1 MHNRRWTGAAPSTH
15 GGRMTAGVLLTPN
28 RSATHVVD
36 DAIEQASLAYDAGV
50 RQVWLGQQLD
60 LDAIALA
67 ALIGAAVPGIAVGT
81 SVVPIN
87 PRHPLIV
94 AAAAQTAQSASHGR
108 FSLGLGLGVA
118 MLEQLAF
125 RIPTDHAAQRLR
137 EYLTV
142 LRAVRDTGTVDFHG
156 THVTAVDPQV
166 MPVAL
171 PSAPPYPLYVAA
183 MGPQTLRVTGEL
195 ADGTLPYAGPRTL
208 EEFIVPTIEKAAAG
222 AGRPAPRV
230 FGLVS
235 VAVTDD
241 AEGARAVAAET
252 MAMYDQV
259 PSYQRIN
266 AREGVNSVV
275 DLALIGDA
283 EHVARG
289 LARYADAGATDL
301 LLMPVLTGREEL
313 RRVCEVAA
321 GIRTADQ
328 SL

>member
-1 MHNRRWTGAAPSTH
+1 MST
-15 GGRMTAGVLLTPN
+15 GVLLTPD
-28 RSATHVVD
+28 RSAQHVVD
-36 DAIEQASLAYDAGV
+36 DAVAQAALAQESGV

-60 LDAIALA
+60 LDAVAVA
-67 ALIGAAVPGIAVGT
+67 GLIGAQVPGMAVGT

-87 PRHPLIV
+87 PRHPLTL

-118 MLEQLAF
+118 ILEQLAF
-125 RIPTDHAAQRLR
+125 GIPTDQVAQRLR

-142 LRAVRDTGTVDFHG
+142 LRAIRDEGTVDFHG
-156 THVTAVDPQV
+156 DHLTAVDPQV

-171 PSAPPYPLYVAA
+171 PSAAPYPIYVAA
-183 MGPQTLRVTGEL
+183 MGPRALQVSGEL
-195 ADGTLPYAGPRTL
+195 ADGVMPYAGPTTL
-208 EEFIVPTIEKAAAG
+208 EEVILPAVTAAA

-241 AEGARAVAAET
+241 VDGARAVAAQT

-259 PSYQRIN
+259 PSYQRVN
-266 AREGVNSVV
+266 AREGVSSVV

-283 EHVARG
+283 SYVAAG
-289 LARYADAGATDL
+289 LQRYVDAGATDL
-301 LLMPVLTGREEL
+301 LLMPVLSGRDAL
-313 RRVCEVAA
+313 RRVCELAA
-321 GIRTADQ
+321 GIPVGAGN
-328 SL
+328 L

>member
-1 MHNRRWTGAAPSTH
+1 
-15 GGRMTAGVLLTPN
+15 MTAGVLLVPN
-28 RSATHVVD
+28 RSVEHVVD
-36 DAIEQASLAYDAGV
+36 DAVEQASLAHGAGV

-60 LDAIALA
+60 LDAVAVA
-67 ALIGAAVPGIAVGT
+67 GVIGAMVPGLAVGT

-118 MLEQLAF
+118 PLEEPTFGIA
-125 RIPTDHAAQRLR
+125 TDHAAQRLR

-156 THVTAVDPQV
+156 AHVTAVDPHV

-171 PSAPPYPLYVAA
+171 PSAPPYPIYVAA

-208 EEFIVPTIEKAAAG
+208 EEFVVPSIAKAAAD
-222 AGRPAPRV
+222 AGRPSPRV

-241 AEGARAVAAET
+241 VEGATAVAAET

-275 DLALIGDA
+275 ELALIGSA

-289 LARYADAGATDL
+289 LARYRDAGATDL
-301 LLMPVLTGREEL
+301 LLMPIQSDREAL
-313 RRVCEVAA
+313 RRVCELAA
-321 GIRTADQ
+321 GIPRDEGG
-328 SL
+328 L

>member
-1 MHNRRWTGAAPSTH
+1 
-15 GGRMTAGVLLTPN
+15 MTTGVLLTPN
-28 RSATHVVD
+28 RSAEHIVD
-36 DAIEQASLAYDAGV
+36 DAVERASLAYGAGV

-60 LDAIALA
+60 LDAIAVA
-67 ALIGAAVPGIAVGT
+67 AVIGAAVPGLAVGT

-87 PRHPLIV
+87 PRHPLTV

-118 MLEQLAF
+118 ELEQLTF
-125 RIPTDHAAQRLR
+125 GISTGHGAQRLR

-142 LRAVRDTGTVDFHG
+142 LRAVRDTGTVEFHG
-156 THVTAVDPQV
+156 THVTAVDPHV

-171 PSAPPYPLYVAA
+171 PAASPYPLYVAA
-183 MGPQTLRVTGEL
+183 MGPQTLQVTGEL

-208 EEFIVPTIEKAAAG
+208 GEFIVPTIGKAAAD
-222 AGRPAPRV
+222 AGRPTPRV

-235 VAVTDD
+235 VSVTDD
-241 AEGARAVAAET
+241 VEGARAVAAET

-275 DLALIGDA
+275 DLALIGSA

-289 LARYADAGATDL
+289 LARYVDAGATDL
-301 LLMPVLTGREEL
+301 LLMPIQTGRDEL

-321 GIRTADQ
+321 GIPVRGGC
-328 SL
+328 L

>member
-1 MHNRRWTGAAPSTH
+1 MA
-15 GGRMTAGVLLTPN
+15 AGVLLTPN
-28 RSATHVVD
+28 RSAEHVVD
-36 DAIEQASLAYDAGV
+36 DAVAQASIAFDTGV

-60 LDAIALA
+60 LDAIAVA

-87 PRHPLIV
+87 PRHPLTV

-118 MLEQLAF
+118 VLEQVAF
-125 RIPTDHAAQRLR
+125 GIPTNHAAQRLR

-142 LRAVRDTGTVDFHG
+142 LAAVRDTGTVEFRG
-156 THVTAVDPQV
+156 THLTAVDPQV

-171 PSAPPYPLYVAA
+171 PSAAPYPLYVAA
-183 MGPQTLRVTGEL
+183 MGPQTLQVTGEL

-208 EEFIVPTIEKAAAG
+208 EEFIVPTIGKAAAD

-235 VAVTDD
+235 VAVTDGDD
-241 AEGARAVAAET
+241 ATAAARAVAVET

-266 AREGVNSVV
+266 AREGVASVV
-275 DLALIGDA
+275 DLALIGNA

-289 LARYADAGATDL
+289 LARYMDAGATDL
-301 LLMPVLTGREEL
+301 LLMPVLSGHDEL
-313 RRVCEVAA
+313 RRVCELAA
-321 GIRTADQ
+321 GV
-328 SL
+328 S

>member
-1 MHNRRWTGAAPSTH
+1 MST
-15 GGRMTAGVLLTPN
+15 GVLLTPD
-28 RSATHVVD
+28 RSTEHVVD
-36 DAIEQASLAYDAGV
+36 DAVEQARLVHDAGV

-60 LDAIALA
+60 LDAIAVA
-67 ALIGAAVPGIAVGT
+67 GLIGAAVPGLAVGT

-87 PRHPLIV
+87 PRHPLTV
-94 AAAAQTAQSASHGR
+94 AAAAQTAQSAAHGR

-125 RIPTDHAAQRLR
+125 GIPTDHAAQRLR

-142 LRAVRDTGTVDFHG
+142 LRSVRDTGTVEFRG
-156 THVTAVDPQV
+156 THVTAVDPHV

-171 PSAPPYPLYVAA
+171 PSAAPYPLYVAA

-208 EEFIVPTIEKAAAG
+208 EEFIVPTITTAATD

-235 VAVTDD
+235 VAVTADVD
-241 AEGARAVAAET
+241 GARAVAAET

-266 AREGVNSVV
+266 AREGVRSVV
-275 DLALIGDA
+275 DLALIGSE

-289 LARYADAGATDL
+289 LARYRDAGVTDL
-301 LLMPVLTGREEL
+301 LLMPIQTGRDDL
-313 RRVCEVAA
+313 RRVAEVAA
-321 GIRTADQ
+321 GISLERAD
-328 SL
+328 L

>member
-1 MHNRRWTGAAPSTH
+1 MPT
-15 GGRMTAGVLLTPN
+15 GVLLTPN
-28 RSATHVVD
+28 RSAEYVVD
-36 DAIEQASLAYDAGV
+36 DAVQQAALAYEAGV

-60 LDAIALA
+60 LDAIAVA
-67 ALIGAAVPGIAVGT
+67 AVIGAAVPGIAVGT

-87 PRHPLIV
+87 PRHPLTV

-118 MLEQLAF
+118 VLEQVAF
-125 RIPTDHAAQRLR
+125 GIPTNHAAQRLR

-142 LRAVRDTGTVDFHG
+142 LAAVRDTGTVEFRG
-156 THVTAVDPQV
+156 THLTAVDPQV

-171 PSAPPYPLYVAA
+171 PSAAPYPLYVAA
-183 MGPQTLRVTGEL
+183 MGPQTLQVTGEL

-208 EEFIVPTIEKAAAG
+208 EEFIVPTIGKAAAD

-235 VAVTDD
+235 VAVTDGD
-241 AEGARAVAAET
+241 EATAAARAVAVET

-266 AREGVNSVV
+266 AREGVASVV
-275 DLALIGDA
+275 DLALIGNA

-289 LARYADAGATDL
+289 LARYVDAGATDL
-301 LLMPVLTGREEL
+301 LLMPVLTGHDEL
-313 RRVCEVAA
+313 RRVCELAA
-321 GIRTADQ
+321 GV
-328 SL
+328 S

>member
-1 MHNRRWTGAAPSTH
+1 MPT
-15 GGRMTAGVLLTPN
+15 GVLLTPN
-28 RSATHVVD
+28 RSAEHVVD
-36 DAIEQASLAYDAGV
+36 DAVQQAALAYEAGV

-60 LDAIALA
+60 LDAIAVA
-67 ALIGAAVPGIAVGT
+67 AVIGAAVPGIAVGT

-87 PRHPLIV
+87 PRHPLTV

-118 MLEQLAF
+118 VLEQVAF
-125 RIPTDHAAQRLR
+125 GIPTNHAAQRLR

-142 LRAVRDTGTVDFHG
+142 LAAVRDTGTVEFRG
-156 THVTAVDPQV
+156 THLTAVDPQV

-171 PSAPPYPLYVAA
+171 PSAAPYPLYVAA
-183 MGPQTLRVTGEL
+183 MGPQTLQVTGEL
-195 ADGTLPYAGPRTL
+195 ADGTLPYAGLRTL
-208 EEFIVPTIEKAAAG
+208 EEFIVPTIGKAAAD

-235 VAVTDD
+235 VAVTDGD
-241 AEGARAVAAET
+241 EATAAARAVAVET

-266 AREGVNSVV
+266 AREGVASVV
-275 DLALIGDA
+275 DLALIGNA

-289 LARYADAGATDL
+289 LARYKDSGATDL
-301 LLMPVLTGREEL
+301 LLMPVLSGHDDL
-313 RRVCEVAA
+313 RRVCELAA
-321 GIRTADQ
+321 GV
-328 SL
+328 S

>member
-1 MHNRRWTGAAPSTH
+1 
-15 GGRMTAGVLLTPN
+15 MTTGVLLVPN
-28 RSATHVVD
+28 RSAEHVVD
-36 DAIEQASLAYDAGV
+36 DAVEQASLAQAAGV
-50 RQVWLGQQLD
+50 AQVWLGQQLD
-60 LDAIALA
+60 LDAVAVA
-67 ALIGAAVPGIAVGT
+67 GVIGAMVPGLAVGT

-87 PRHPLIV
+87 PRHPLTV
-94 AAAAQTAQSASHGR
+94 AAAAQTAQSAAHGR

-118 MLEQLAF
+118 ILEQLAF
-125 RIPTDHAAQRLR
+125 GIPTDHAAQRLR

-142 LRAVRDTGTVDFHG
+142 LRAVRDTGTVEFRG
-156 THVTAVDPQV
+156 AYVTAVDPHV

-171 PSAPPYPLYVAA
+171 PSAAPYPIYVAA

-208 EEFIVPTIEKAAAG
+208 EEFVVPTIRTAAAE
-222 AGRPAPRV
+222 AGRAAPRV

-241 AEGARAVAAET
+241 VEAATAVAAET

-266 AREGVNSVV
+266 AREGVGSVV
-275 DLALIGDA
+275 DLALIGSA
-283 EHVARG
+283 EHVATG
-289 LARYADAGATDL
+289 LARYRDAGVTDL
-301 LLMPVLTGREEL
+301 LLMPIQPGREEL

-321 GIRTADQ
+321 GIPPGGHG
-328 SL
+328 L

>member
-1 MHNRRWTGAAPSTH
+1 
-15 GGRMTAGVLLTPN
+15 MTAGVLLTPN
-28 RSATHVVD
+28 RSAEHVVD
-36 DAIEQASLAYDAGV
+36 DAVEQASLAYGAGV

-60 LDAIALA
+60 LDAIAVA
-67 ALIGAAVPGIAVGT
+67 AVIGAAVPGIAVGT

-125 RIPTDHAAQRLR
+125 AIPTDHAAQRLR

-183 MGPQTLRVTGEL
+183 MGPQTLVVTGEL

-208 EEFIVPTIEKAAAG
+208 ETFIVPTIAKAAAN
-222 AGRPAPRV
+222 AGRPGPRV

-241 AEGARAVAAET
+241 VDGARAVAAET

-275 DLALIGDA
+275 DLALIGSA
-283 EHVARG
+283 EHVTRG
-289 LARYADAGATDL
+289 LARYLEAGATDL
-301 LLMPVLTGREEL
+301 LLMPVQTGRDEL

-321 GIRTADQ
+321 GIPTAGRN
-328 SL
+328 L

>member
-1 MHNRRWTGAAPSTH
+1 
-15 GGRMTAGVLLTPN
+15 MTTGVLLTPD
-28 RSATHVVD
+28 RCAEHVVD
-36 DAIEQASLAYDAGV
+36 DAVSQASLAYDAGV

-60 LDAIALA
+60 LDAVAVA
-67 ALIGAAVPGIAVGT
+67 GVIGATIPGLGVGT

-87 PRHPLIV
+87 PRHPLTL
-94 AAAAQTAQSASHGR
+94 AAAAQTAQSATHGR

-125 RIPTDHAAQRLR
+125 AIPTDHAAQRLR

-142 LRAVRDTGTVDFHG
+142 LGAIRDTSTVEFRG
-156 THVTAVDPQV
+156 EYVTAVDPHV

-171 PSAPPYPLYVAA
+171 PSAAPYPIYVAA

-208 EEFIVPTIEKAAAG
+208 EEFVVPTIGKAAAD
-222 AGRPAPRV
+222 AGRPVPRV

-241 AEGARAVAAET
+241 VDGARAVAAET

-266 AREGVNSVV
+266 AREGISSVV
-275 DLALIGDA
+275 DLALIGSKED
-283 EHVARG
+283 VARG
-289 LARYADAGATDL
+289 LARYLDAGATDL
-301 LLMPVLTGREEL
+301 LLMPVLTGRDEL
-313 RRVCEVAA
+313 RRVCEVGA
-321 GIRTADQ
+321 GIPPAGG

>member
-1 MHNRRWTGAAPSTH
+1 MST
-15 GGRMTAGVLLTPN
+15 GVLLTPD
-28 RSATHVVD
+28 RSAEHVVA
-36 DAIEQASLAYDAGV
+36 DAVEQATLAYDAGV

-60 LDAIALA
+60 LDAIAVA
-67 ALIGAAVPGIAVGT
+67 AVIGAAVPGLAVGT

-87 PRHPLIV
+87 PRHPLTI
-94 AAAAQTAQSASHGR
+94 AAAAQTAQSAARGR

-125 RIPTDHAAQRLR
+125 GIATDHAAQRLR

-142 LRAVRDTGTVDFHG
+142 LRGVRDTGTVDVHA
-156 THVTAVDPQV
+156 TYVTAVDPHV

-171 PSAPPYPLYVAA
+171 PSAPSYPLYVAA

-208 EEFIVPTIEKAAAG
+208 EEFIVPTIATAADE

-241 AEGARAVAAET
+241 VDGARAVAAQT

-266 AREGVNSVV
+266 AREGVRSVV
-275 DLALIGDA
+275 DLALIGSE

-289 LARYADAGATDL
+289 LARYRDAGATDL
-301 LLMPVLTGREEL
+301 LLMPVQTGRDEL
-313 RRVCEVAA
+313 RRVADVAA
-321 GIRTADQ
+321 GISTERAD
-328 SL
+328 L

>member
-1 MHNRRWTGAAPSTH
+1 MA
-15 GGRMTAGVLLTPN
+15 AGVLLTPN
-28 RSATHVVD
+28 RSAEHVVD
-36 DAIEQASLAYDAGV
+36 DAVAQASIAFDTGV

-60 LDAIALA
+60 LDAIAVA

-87 PRHPLIV
+87 PRHPLTV

-118 MLEQLAF
+118 VLEQVAF
-125 RIPTDHAAQRLR
+125 GIPTNHAAQRLR

-142 LRAVRDTGTVDFHG
+142 LAAVRDTGTVEFRG
-156 THVTAVDPQV
+156 THLTAVDPQV
-166 MPVAL
+166 MPVSL
-171 PSAPPYPLYVAA
+171 PSAAPYPLYVAA
-183 MGPQTLRVTGEL
+183 MGPQTLQVTGEL

-208 EEFIVPTIEKAAAG
+208 EEFIVPTIGKAAAD

-235 VAVTDD
+235 VAVTDGD
-241 AEGARAVAAET
+241 EATAAARAVAVET

-266 AREGVNSVV
+266 AREGVASVV
-275 DLALIGDA
+275 DLALIGNA

-289 LARYADAGATDL
+289 LARYMDAGATDL
-301 LLMPVLTGREEL
+301 LLMPVLSGHDEL
-313 RRVCEVAA
+313 RRVCELAA
-321 GIRTADQ
+321 GV
-328 SL
+328 S

>member
-1 MHNRRWTGAAPSTH
+1 MST
-15 GGRMTAGVLLTPN
+15 GVLLTPD
-28 RSATHVVD
+28 RGAEHVVD
-36 DAIEQASLAYDAGV
+36 DAVAQATLAHDAGV
-50 RQVWLGQQLD
+50 RQVWLGQQFD
-60 LDAIALA
+60 LDAIAVA
-67 ALIGAAVPGIAVGT
+67 GVIGATVPGIGVGT

-87 PRHPLIV
+87 PRHPLIL
-94 AAAAQTAQSASHGR
+94 AAAAQTAQSASRGR

-125 RIPTDHAAQRLR
+125 SIPTDHAAQRLR

-142 LRAVRDTGTVDFHG
+142 LRAVRDTGTVDFRG
-156 THVTAVDPQV
+156 DYLTAVDPQV

-171 PSAPPYPLYVAA
+171 PSPSPYPLYVAA

-208 EEFIVPTIEKAAAG
+208 EEFIVPTIGKAAAE
-222 AGRPAPRV
+222 AGRPTPRV

-241 AEGARAVAAET
+241 VEGTRAVAAET

-266 AREGVNSVV
+266 AREGVHSVV

-283 EHVARG
+283 DHVARG
-289 LARYADAGATDL
+289 LARYTDAGATDL
-301 LLMPVLTGREEL
+301 LLMPIRADRAEL
-313 RRVCEVAA
+313 LRVCEVAA
-321 GIRTADQ
+321 AIGNNEPTGTR
-328 SL
+328 